1 MYTDTPSVE
10 SLSLS
15 LCLLSLTSESSTIV
29 SECVIRVFVK
39 TYFQKSLIDPEILL
53 VGAE

>member
-1 MYTDTPSVE
+1 MYTDTPGVE
-10 SLSLS
+10 YISLSLS
-15 LCLLSLTSESSTIV
+15 HLSLTSESSKIV

-39 TYFQKSLIDPEILL
+39 MYFQISLIDLEILL